1 MVNNI
6 GYSLLVTETHMVGR
20 KGLAFNHNLVPC
32 WGGSI
37 ERNLEK
43 TLLLLLRKLRL
54 TINA

>member
-20 KGLAFNHNLVPC
+20 KGLAFYHNLVPC

-37 ERNLEK
+37 ERNLKK

>member
-20 KGLAFNHNLVPC
+20 KGLAFNHYLVPC

-37 ERNLEK
+37 ERNLKK

>member
-37 ERNLEK
+37 ERNLKKK
-43 TLLLLLRKLRL
+43 TFFYYLG
-54 TINA
+54 N